1 MCNELARLMD
11 LDLGSAGGAPP
22 RPNFVRETCDGNAI
36 LVAGRNLDLGG
47 GAPPRPNPNPDLGVS
62 PSPQVHTVKP
72 LFSQEEYVPILDLGE
87 AGVQVHR
94 PQVFVT
100 RNNDRGVPIFTLHT
114 GRAEEFGRDL
124 GCAQVPTTQPRPRP
138 KPQPL
143 SVGLTMG
150 DFARLQQDAV
160 RLLGLCLIEE

>member
-1 MCNELARLMD
+1 MD
-11 LDLGSAGGAPP
+11 LGLDVGLGFAQVGA
-22 RPNFVRETCDGNAI
+22 T
-36 LVAGRNLDLGG
+36 LAGRSP
-47 GAPPRPNPNPDLGVS
+47 APAPAPAPA
-62 PSPQVHTVKP
+62 PQVHTVKP

-87 AGVQVHR
+87 ARVQVHR

-124 GCAQVPTTQPRPRP
+124 GCAQVPTTQPQPKP

>member
-1 MCNELARLMD
+1 MGC
-11 LDLGSAGGAPP
+11 
-22 RPNFVRETCDGNAI
+22 FVRETCDGNAI

-47 GAPPRPNPNPDLGVS
+47 GAPPRPGRGSAPPNTPLADLGVSPSHPDLGVS
-62 PSPQVHTVKP
+62 PRPQVHTVKP

-87 AGVQVHR
+87 ARVQVHR

-124 GCAQVPTTQPRPRP
+124 GCAQVPTTQPQPKP